1 MPSDLHTHTTCSDG
15 VFSPEELLEAA
26 KAAGLSY
33 IAITDHDTVDGIC
46 QLYESGLYPAKGI
59 KVIPGIE
66 FSAHHE
72 VSQIHI
78 LGYNMDMY
86 NRELQDKLNDVVEGR
101 WTRFSSMIKKLQDL
115 GYTIKEADV
124 LKIAGDSTAISR
136 SHIAQTLVRMGVF
149 SSVKEAFD
157 VVLEKGRPAYV
168 GHYRMSPTEII
179 DLIKRCGGPPVL
191 AHPKLVGD
199 DELVEEM
206 LRSGIEGIEA
216 YYPRHDEEDT
226 KRYLA
231 MADKYHLMVT
241 GGSDFHGIATRFPE
255 KLGIFTIDDNLAS
268 SLYKEPEI

>member
-136 SHIAQTLVRMGVF
+136 SHIAQNLVRMGVF

-179 DLIKRCGGPPVL
+179 DLIKRCGGTPVL

>member
-136 SHIAQTLVRMGVF
+136 SQIAQTLVRMGVF

-179 DLIKRCGGPPVL
+179 DLIKRCGGTPVL